1 MAYPKYSFFLGAAA
15 ASPWPLAPGQQVTEK
30 HYTAIQIEETTQ
42 SLELS
47 KVLME
52 DELTGSSGEE
62 NTRISG
68 WKKIFEDIVRY

>member
-1 MAYPKYSFFLGAAA
+1 M
-15 ASPWPLAPGQQVTEK
+15 APGRQVTEK
-30 HYTAIQIEETTQ
+30 HYTAIQVEETTQ

-52 DELTGSSGEE
+52 DELTGSWGEE

-68 WKKIFEDIVRY
+68 WKKRFFEDIVRY